1 MTEEVIVL
9 NRRPDRPKKTLY
21 FPEEDGYVFLRTDKK
36 EAISG
41 LCKFNFESSIVFLE
55 TIIEKNIYYNSFEI
69 DTVCYSDI
77 WQKILEDRKNEK
89 KKLTPTLLEFSFE
102 DVDEGFFEKDRY
114 YWVVRKNIRVH
125 KKKEG
130 ICRKKIIIPEEIDSA
145 LKDID
150 LVRRDDGHSIFF
162 RRFRNGK
169 EYKDESF
176 TKITN
181 VITSFEIR
189 VSLESSESFTRN
201 YELDFTYLKDGKRYV
216 DYQDGKSNRNILLTI
231 NFDPSDRQF
240 FEEILNSL
248 ELKIKLT

>member
-55 TIIEKNIYYNSFEI
+55 TIIVKRIYYNSFDI
-69 DTVCYSDI
+69 DTICYSDR
-77 WQKILEDRKNEK
+77 WKKILEDRKNEK
-89 KKLTPTLLEFSFE
+89 TKITSTLLEFSFE

-114 YWVVRKNIRVH
+114 YWVIRKNIHVH

-130 ICRKKIIIPEEIDSA
+130 ICRKKIIKPEEIDSA

-162 RRFRNGK
+162 RKFRNGK

-181 VITSFEIR
+181 VINSFEIR
-189 VSLESSESFTRN
+189 ISLESSESFTRN

-248 ELKIKLT
+248 ELKIKMT